1 MLTRQRVVNPRVQ
14 REIEEWP
21 VGVYA
26 DFLRLTELLE
36 EGGLDLRMPHSR
48 AMKDGLFEL
57 RCKGPEGIGRAFY
70 CTQVGRELVILH
82 SIIKKTQATPA
93 KDLELARKRLKEVKS

>member
-1 MLTRQRVVNPRVQ
+1 MWSILFFNDRVQ

-48 AMKDGLFEL
+48 TMKDGLFEL

>member
-1 MLTRQRVVNPRVQ
+1 
-14 REIEEWP
+14 
-21 VGVYA
+21 
-26 DFLRLTELLE
+26 
-36 EGGLDLRMPHSR
+36 MPHSR

-93 KDLELARKRLKEVKS
+93 KDLELARKRLNEVKL

>member
-1 MLTRQRVVNPRVQ
+1 MWSILFFNDRVQ

-82 SIIKKTQATPA
+82 GIIKKTQATPA
-93 KDLELARKRLKEVKS
+93 KDLELARKRLKEVKL

>member
-1 MLTRQRVVNPRVQ
+1 MWSILFFNDSVQ
-14 REIEEWP
+14 GEIEEWP

-36 EGGLDLRMPHSR
+36 ECGLDLRMPHSR

-93 KDLELARKRLKEVKS
+93 KDLELARKRQKEVKS

>member
-1 MLTRQRVVNPRVQ
+1 MWTILFFNDRVQ

-36 EGGLDLRMPHSR
+36 EGGLGLRMPHSR